1 MAFQNK
7 NLNVIAYAN
16 GWTMWHYSTDDK
28 LEDVLNGY
36 FNPVQDLMNINDM
49 IVLNTADMN
58 CMMFVKEKQNKNIKL
73 G

>member
-1 MAFQNK
+1 MAFQSK

-16 GWTMWHYSTDDK
+16 GWTMWHYSTSDK
-28 LEDVLNGY
+28 LEDLMDGY
-36 FNPVQDLMNINDM
+36 FNPVQDLMNVNDM

-58 CMMFVKEKQNKNIKL
+58 CMMFVKEKRNKNIKL